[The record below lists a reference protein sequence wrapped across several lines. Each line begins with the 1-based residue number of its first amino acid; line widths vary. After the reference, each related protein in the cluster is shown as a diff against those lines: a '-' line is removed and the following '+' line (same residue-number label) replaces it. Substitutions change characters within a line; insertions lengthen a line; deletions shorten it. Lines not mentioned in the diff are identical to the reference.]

1 MPNYDYAC
9 QRCQHSF
16 VALLSIADRETP
28 ITQPCPNCLKRGVE
42 RVFKTAPMGGVD
54 KTLSPGSNFKEMM
67 NKVAR
72 GVPERYRETLYKAAD
87 LRGGKL
93 GSQ

>member
-1 MPNYDYAC
+1 
-9 QRCQHSF
+9 
-16 VALLSIADRETP
+16 
-28 ITQPCPNCLKRGVE
+28 
-42 RVFKTAPMGGVD
+42 VFKTAPVGGVD
-54 KTLSPGSNFKEMM
+54 RTLSPGSNFKEMM

>member
-1 MPNYDYAC
+1 MPTYDYAC
-9 QRCQHSF
+9 GACHLQF
-16 VALLSIADRETP
+16 ELLMSIAERDHPTRKSCS
-28 ITQPCPNCLKRGVE
+28 QCGKKQVQ
-42 RVFKTAPMGGVD
+42 RVFKTAPVGGVD
-54 KTLSPGSNFKEMM
+54 KTLSPGSDFKTMM
-67 NKVAR
+67 NRVAR

>member
-1 MPNYDYAC
+1 MPNYDYTC

-16 VALLSIADRETP
+16 DRLLSIADRETP
-28 ITQPCPNCLKRGVE
+28 ITQPCPKCSKRGVE
-42 RVFKTAPMGGVD
+42 RVFKTAPVGGVD

-67 NKVAR
+67 HKVAR

-87 LRGGKL
+87 LRGGKY
-93 GSQ
+93 GTQ